1 MYTYHS
7 CIFGNQEISIY
18 NNDSS
23 VKVDLGINITLPP
36 GGGLFYASEVNK
48 LLDNALA
55 EAKPSPSTEA
65 SQRVATGI
73 SMVVLFTNHVL
84 CTPVLKTSV
93 SFCVS

>member
-23 VKVDLGINITLPP
+23 VKLDLGINITMPP
-36 GGGLFYASEVNK
+36 GCGSYNASKVNM
-48 LLDNALA
+48 LLDKALA

-65 SQRVATGI
+65 AQRVSNG
-73 SMVVLFTNHVL
+73 N
-84 CTPVLKTSV
+84 
-93 SFCVS
+93 

>member
-1 MYTYHS
+1 MANTYHS
-7 CIFGNQEISIY
+7 FIFGNQEVSIY

-36 GGGLFYASEVNK
+36 VGGSFNASEVNK

-65 SQRVATGI
+65 AQRVSNG
-73 SMVVLFTNHVL
+73 N
-84 CTPVLKTSV
+84 
-93 SFCVS
+93 